1 LQPADKSEVE
11 GSALRAVATEDNAPD
26 FLAEGS
32 RFGPYRIGARIGRG
46 GMACIYRAEHL
57 GLRRQVALK
66 VLTGEVAAGA
76 ESRTRFIREARIA
89 AAIKHPS
96 VVDIYDVGVHDDVP
110 FLVMELLVGQD
121 LESFL
126 TASGVPD
133 EGALLDIVIPVVAG
147 LAAVHDAGVV
157 HRDLKPG
164 NIFLSKRGDGSIEP
178 RLLDFGISRS
188 FWRNEPRLTAVRQGV
203 LIGTPLYMS
212 PEAMLG
218 REITPLSDQYSLG
231 VVLYECTSGVNPFV
245 ANNIAEI
252 VRRVT
257 TGDFTPLGAQPTR
270 PSRRLAD
277 IIARAMSVE
286 PEQRFPDMRALG
298 RELMML
304 SGVRTRLTWGQA
316 FGGDL
321 HAMALVRQ
329 AQPEPEPSRPAEA
342 SPPRRGSRALAL
354 GAAAVLGGVA
364 FGVGQMLLFRSSPA
378 ASSASSPGA
387 PAVAPAVDGASV
399 APPVLAPAS
408 TIAALRPAS
417 SAPAPS
423 EPGEPESPDARR
435 TATTGSNELGQ
446 PERDSFKQESAEHDD
461 HGGSGRDRPPA
472 KQTASAKRESSGRT
486 SGGRRTTA
494 ARLQRRSA
502 PKASRNRDEND
513 ERSDGRPEWLAPPRA
528 TTGAGGPDWLPPGAS
543 PSPRRPDS
551 NGATET
557 GTNDAPILD

>member
-1 LQPADKSEVE
+1 MHGLRWRRGTLHPADKSEVE
-11 GSALRAVATEDNAPD
+11 GSALRAVAAEDSAPE
-26 FLAEGS
+26 FLTEGS

-121 LESFL
+121 LEAFL
-126 TASGVPD
+126 LASGVPD
-133 EGALLDIVIPVVAG
+133 EGMLLDLLIPVVAG

-164 NIFLSKRGDGSIEP
+164 NIFLSKRSDGGIEP

-257 TGDFTPLGAQPTR
+257 TGDFTPLPEQPTR
-270 PSRRLAD
+270 PTRRLAD
-277 IIARAMSVE
+277 IIARAMSVD
-286 PEQRFPDMRALG
+286 PEDRFPDMRALG
-298 RELMML
+298 RELMLL

-316 FGGDL
+316 FGNEMS
-321 HAMALVRQ
+321 AMALVRQ
-329 AQPEPEPSRPAEA
+329 HEPAPAPPPPA
-342 SPPRRGSRALAL
+342 PPPPRRISRGLAL
-354 GAAAVLGGVA
+354 GAAAVLGGAVFA
-364 FGVGQMLLFRSSPA
+364 GGQMLFFKSRSEPAPA
-378 ASSASSPGA
+378 AATPAAAAAA
-387 PAVAPAVDGASV
+387 PR
-399 APPVLAPAS
+399 S
-408 TIAALRPAS
+408 TVAALRPATPP
-417 SAPAPS
+417 SAPVNPAPVIPPAPPAAG
-423 EPGEPESPDARR
+423 PGEGAASPDDEPPISAEAVPREPSRREPPAASRGPAVSARR
-435 TATTGSNELGQ
+435 PA
-446 PERDSFKQESAEHDD
+446 
-461 HGGSGRDRPPA
+461 PA
-472 KQTASAKRESSGRT
+472 KA
-486 SGGRRTTA
+486 
-494 ARLQRRSA
+494 QRRPA
-502 PKASRNRDEND
+502 PKAAPVRSRDDGDDQPDWMPANP
-513 ERSDGRPEWLAPPRA
+513 SDP
-528 TTGAGGPDWLPPGAS
+528 TSAGSDVPDWLPPGANPLPPTPTPTPRARRRS
-543 PSPRRPDS
+543 PVPP
-551 NGATET
+551 ET

>member
-1 LQPADKSEVE
+1 
-11 GSALRAVATEDNAPD
+11 
-26 FLAEGS
+26 
-32 RFGPYRIGARIGRG
+32 
-46 GMACIYRAEHL
+46 MACIYRAEHL

-133 EGALLDIVIPVVAG
+133 EGTLLELLIPVVAG

-164 NIFLSKRGDGSIEP
+164 NIFLSKRSDGALEP

-218 REITPLSDQYSLG
+218 REITPQSDQYSLG
-231 VVLYECTSGVNPFV
+231 VVLYECTTGVNPFV

-257 TGDFTPLGAQPTR
+257 TGDFTPLGAQPSR

-277 IIARAMSVE
+277 IIVRAMSVDPNE
-286 PEQRFPDMRALG
+286 RFPDMRALG
-298 RELMML
+298 RELMTL
-304 SGVRTRLTWGQA
+304 SGMRTRLTWGQA
-316 FGGDL
+316 FGGGL
-321 HAMALVRQ
+321 SSMALVRHEQ
-329 AQPEPEPSRPAEA
+329 LPEPPRPAPA
-342 SPPRRGSRALAL
+342 PAHRRGSRLLAL
-354 GAAAVLGGVA
+354 GAAAVVGGAA
-364 FGVGQMLLFRSSPA
+364 FAAGQVLLFRARERPA
-378 ASSASSPGA
+378 APAESAVEASAPAPGA
-387 PAVAPAVDGASV
+387 PRSAV
-399 APPVLAPAS
+399 
-408 TIAALRPAS
+408 AALRPAGTPAA
-417 SAPAPS
+417 SAPALAGTGPEPS
-423 EPGEPESPDARR
+423 PAPVPPEGGAAEAEPEESAARRGAPDPDADSEAREPSRR
-435 TATTGSNELGQ
+435 
-446 PERDSFKQESAEHDD
+446 ESAT
-461 HGGSGRDRPPA
+461 GRGSA
-472 KQTASAKRESSGRT
+472 AT
-486 SGGRRTTA
+486 GRRTGPVKGP
-494 ARLQRRSA
+494 RRPA
-502 PKASRNRDEND
+502 PASSKSV
-513 ERSDGRPEWLAPPRA
+513 RSRVEADQPDWMPTTSPRA
-528 TTGAGGPDWLPPGAS
+528 PAAAGTSVPDWLPPGAS
-543 PSPRRPDS
+543 PERPRPAPLPEGD
-551 NGATET
+551 TET